1 MALHLAPSLSGA
13 QRDTISIRFG
23 GMNGMFDLSAR
34 VQVDFHSSY
43 VDSLSTQRGW
53 LQLVILWRGETDWRS
68 RASQDSTPTTGAER
82 EFDRRATNAGTAGG
96 IWSGSQVGTL
106 VYGAIHDRQG
116 KWIEILG
123 RRFMVPENDSALII
137 LVDHVDGVGGD
148 PTIVAVDHVPSRL
161 PVEVLPVFRSS
172 SADTM
177 PSSRS
182 RITRQNA
189 IRTLLDRS
197 KVVREFLR

>member
-1 MALHLAPSLSGA
+1 MQNRLCLVCLFSFSLTALMSVRQPNQRSLQFRILILASLVGLHLAPSLSGA
-13 QRDTISIRFG
+13 QRDTTSISVG

-34 VQVDFHSSY
+34 VQVNYHSSY

-82 EFDRRATNAGTAGG
+82 EFDRRATNAGTMGG

-116 KWIEILG
+116 KWI
-123 RRFMVPENDSALII
+123 
-137 LVDHVDGVGGD
+137 
-148 PTIVAVDHVPSRL
+148 
-161 PVEVLPVFRSS
+161 
-172 SADTM
+172 
-177 PSSRS
+177 
-182 RITRQNA
+182 
-189 IRTLLDRS
+189 
-197 KVVREFLR
+197 